1 MYEVFLMLYFYCW
14 NILNFPDLMLL
25 SLNQTYL
32 LFIQYTN
39 NLIIQHKKTTCQEKK
54 DSGSRFIKSSR
65 SWKKLYD
72 QTYDFTENCD
82 LRLMTNNALKIG
94 TGYKQSI
101 ICNFGIV
108 RRCITF
114 FLFVYLVMNI
124 WLIDVRCYLLTVIL
138 S

>member
-1 MYEVFLMLYFYCW
+1 MTEV
-14 NILNFPDLMLL
+14 
-25 SLNQTYL
+25 
-32 LFIQYTN
+32 
-39 NLIIQHKKTTCQEKK
+39 TTCQEKK
-54 DSGSRFIKSSR
+54 DSGSCFIKSSR

-101 ICNFGIV
+101 ICNFGIA

-114 FLFVYLVMNI
+114 FLFVYLNTNI
-124 WLIDVRCYLLTVIL
+124 
-138 S
+138 